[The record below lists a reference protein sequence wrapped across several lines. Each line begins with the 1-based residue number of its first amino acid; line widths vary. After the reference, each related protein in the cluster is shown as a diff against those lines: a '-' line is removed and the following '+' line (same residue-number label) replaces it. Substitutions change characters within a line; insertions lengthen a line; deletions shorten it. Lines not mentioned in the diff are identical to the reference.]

1 MQVLSFVCTNKRG
14 DVLKKNDTPEEQ
26 TCSLNSCLFFTTVKL
41 SRVFGK
47 VAEDAFSK
55 TGLSPSHAL
64 LLYLVNQKEEIL
76 QKELGETLLLTP
88 STVTRLIEKL
98 ERKKLVS
105 KRCEGKSVILSTT
118 PEGIALQKTVM
129 ESWNSLHKKYQGI
142 LTQEE
147 TALFLNLSKKLLGK
161 LENN

>member
-1 MQVLSFVCTNKRG
+1 MR
-14 DVLKKNDTPEEQ
+14 KNDTPEEQ

-47 VAEDAFSK
+47 VAENAFSK
-55 TGLSPSHAL
+55 TGLSPSHSL
-64 LLYLVNQKEEIL
+64 LLSLVNQKEEIL
-76 QKELGETLLLTP
+76 QKELGETLFLTP
-88 STVTRLIEKL
+88 STITRLIEKL

-118 PEGIALQKTVM
+118 PEGLALQTTIM
-129 ESWNSLHKKYQGI
+129 ESWESLHREYQGI

-147 TALFLNLSKKLLGK
+147 TVLFLNLSKKLLGK

>member
-1 MQVLSFVCTNKRG
+1 MS
-14 DVLKKNDTPEEQ
+14 KNDATQ
-26 TCSLNSCLFFTTVKL
+26 KQACSLNGCLFFTTVKL

-47 VAEDAFSK
+47 IAEEAFSK

-76 QKELGETLLLTP
+76 QKELGETLHLTP
-88 STVTRLIEKL
+88 STITRLIEKL
-98 ERKKLVS
+98 ERKTLVS

-118 PEGIALQKTVM
+118 PQGIALQKSIM
-129 ESWNSLHKKYQGI
+129 ESWISLHEQYQGI
-142 LTQEE
+142 LTEEE
-147 TALFLNLSKKLLGK
+147 TAQFLNLSKKLLGK

>member
-1 MQVLSFVCTNKRG
+1 MNKNNTTE
-14 DVLKKNDTPEEQ
+14 DQ
-26 TCSLNSCLFFTTVKL
+26 ACSLNGCLFFTTVKL

-47 VAEDAFSK
+47 IAEEAFSK

-76 QKELGETLLLTP
+76 QKELGETLHLTP
-88 STVTRLIEKL
+88 STITRLIEKL
-98 ERKKLVS
+98 EHKSLVS

-118 PEGIALQKTVM
+118 PQGLALQKNIM
-129 ESWNSLHKKYQGI
+129 ESWNFLYEQYHGI
-142 LTQEE
+142 LTEEE
-147 TALFLNLSKKLLGK
+147 TAQFLTLSKKLLGK

>member
-1 MQVLSFVCTNKRG
+1 MNK
-14 DVLKKNDTPEEQ
+14 NNTTEEQ
-26 TCSLNSCLFFTTVKL
+26 ACSLNGCLFFTTVKL

-47 VAEDAFSK
+47 IAEEAFSK

-76 QKELGETLLLTP
+76 QKELGETLHLTP
-88 STVTRLIEKL
+88 STITRLIEKL
-98 ERKKLVS
+98 ERKSLVT

-118 PEGIALQKTVM
+118 PQGLALQKNIM
-129 ESWNSLHKKYQGI
+129 ESWNFLHEQYHGI
-142 LTQEE
+142 LTEEE
-147 TALFLNLSKKLLGK
+147 TAQFLTLSKKLLGK

>member
-1 MQVLSFVCTNKRG
+1 MNK
-14 DVLKKNDTPEEQ
+14 NNTTEEQ
-26 TCSLNSCLFFTTVKL
+26 ACSLNGCLFFTTVKL

-47 VAEDAFSK
+47 IAEEAFSK

-76 QKELGETLLLTP
+76 QKELGETLHLTP
-88 STVTRLIEKL
+88 STITRLIEKL
-98 ERKKLVS
+98 ERKSLVT

-118 PEGIALQKTVM
+118 PQGLALQKNIM
-129 ESWNSLHKKYQGI
+129 ESWNSLHEQYHGI
-142 LTQEE
+142 LTEEE
-147 TALFLNLSKKLLGK
+147 TAQFLTLSKKLLGK

>member
-1 MQVLSFVCTNKRG
+1 MSNKDERQ
-14 DVLKKNDTPEEQ
+14 KQ
-26 TCSLNSCLFFTTVKL
+26 ACSLNGCLFFTTVKL

-47 VAEDAFSK
+47 IAEEAFSK

-76 QKELGETLLLTP
+76 QKELGETLHLTP
-88 STVTRLIEKL
+88 STITRLIEKL
-98 ERKKLVS
+98 EHKTLVS

-118 PEGIALQKTVM
+118 PQGIALQKSIM
-129 ESWNSLHKKYQGI
+129 ESWILLHEQYQGI
-142 LTQEE
+142 LTEEE
-147 TALFLNLSKKLLGK
+147 TAQFLNLSKKLLGK

>member
-1 MQVLSFVCTNKRG
+1 MS
-14 DVLKKNDTPEEQ
+14 KNDEIQ
-26 TCSLNSCLFFTTVKL
+26 KQACSLNGCLFFTTVKL

-47 VAEDAFSK
+47 IAEEAFSK

-76 QKELGETLLLTP
+76 QKELGETLHLTP
-88 STVTRLIEKL
+88 STITRLIEKL
-98 ERKKLVS
+98 EHKTLVS

-118 PEGIALQKTVM
+118 PQGIALQKSIM
-129 ESWNSLHKKYQGI
+129 ESWILLHEQYQGI
-142 LTQEE
+142 LTEEE
-147 TALFLNLSKKLLGK
+147 TAQFLNLSKKLLGK

>member
-1 MQVLSFVCTNKRG
+1 MNK
-14 DVLKKNDTPEEQ
+14 DNTTEEQ
-26 TCSLNSCLFFTTVKL
+26 ACSLNSCLFFTTVKL

-47 VAEDAFSK
+47 IAEEAFSK

-76 QKELGETLLLTP
+76 QKELGETLHLTP
-88 STVTRLIEKL
+88 STITRLIEKL
-98 ERKKLVS
+98 EHKSLVS

-118 PEGIALQKTVM
+118 PQGLALQKHIM
-129 ESWNSLHKKYQGI
+129 ESWNFLHEQYQGI
-142 LTQEE
+142 LTEEE
-147 TALFLNLSKKLLGK
+147 TAQFLTLSKKLLGK

>member
-1 MQVLSFVCTNKRG
+1 MSNKDERQ
-14 DVLKKNDTPEEQ
+14 KQ
-26 TCSLNSCLFFTTVKL
+26 ACSLNGCLFFTTVKV

-47 VAEDAFSK
+47 MAEEAFSK

-76 QKELGETLLLTP
+76 QKELGETLHLTP
-88 STVTRLIEKL
+88 STITRLIEKL
-98 ERKKLVS
+98 EHKTLVS

-118 PEGIALQKTVM
+118 PQGIALQKSIM
-129 ESWNSLHKKYQGI
+129 ESWILLHEQYQGI
-142 LTQEE
+142 LTEEE
-147 TALFLNLSKKLLGK
+147 TAQFLNLSKKLLGK

>member
-1 MQVLSFVCTNKRG
+1 MN
-14 DVLKKNDTPEEQ
+14 KNDTTEKQ
-26 TCSLNSCLFFTTVKL
+26 ACSLNGCLFFTTVKL

-47 VAEDAFSK
+47 IAEEAFST

-76 QKELGETLLLTP
+76 QKELGETLHLTP
-88 STVTRLIEKL
+88 STITRLIEKL
-98 ERKKLVS
+98 EHKTLVS

-118 PEGIALQKTVM
+118 PQGLALQKSIM
-129 ESWNSLHKKYQGI
+129 ESWNSLHEQYHEI
-142 LTQEE
+142 LTEDE
-147 TALFLNLSKKLLGK
+147 TAQFLNLSKKLLGN